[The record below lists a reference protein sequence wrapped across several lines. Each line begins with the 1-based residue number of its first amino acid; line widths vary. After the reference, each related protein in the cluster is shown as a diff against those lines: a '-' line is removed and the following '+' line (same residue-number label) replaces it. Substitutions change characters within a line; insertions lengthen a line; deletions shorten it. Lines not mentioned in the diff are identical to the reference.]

1 MEAIKCSQCHLMN
14 LPTVFRCR
22 RCGHVIGIPEADR
35 IRGPRQ
41 RSNGVSSWLYTILA
55 LALVAAAAA
64 YVYQGFEKSFNQI
77 QANEAKR
84 TAKQGNAQ
92 PPALSRSQFEKQQA
106 GHYGT
111 AIQNSNGLAQSQKHV
126 EDVEKLIQNPP
137 K

>member
-1 MEAIKCSQCHLMN
+1 MESIKCSQCQLIN
-14 LPTVFRCR
+14 LPSVFRCR
-22 RCGHVIGIPEADR
+22 RCGHVIGIPEPDR
-35 IRGPRQ
+35 IPGPRE
-41 RSNGVSSWLYTILA
+41 RSNGISSWLYTVLA
-55 LALVAAAAA
+55 LALIVAAAA

-84 TAKQGNAQ
+84 TAKQANTQ
-92 PPALSRSQFEKQQA
+92 PALSRSQFEKQQV

-126 EDVEKLIQNPP
+126 EEVEKLMQNPP

>member
-22 RCGHVIGIPEADR
+22 RCGHVIGIPEPDR
-35 IRGPRQ
+35 ITGPRD
-41 RSNGVSSWLYTILA
+41 RKNGASWLYTLLA
-55 LALVAAAAA
+55 LALVVAAAA
-64 YVYQGFEKSFNQI
+64 YIYQGFEKSFNQI

-126 EDVEKLIQNPP
+126 EEVDKLIQNPP

>member
-1 MEAIKCSQCHLMN
+1 MEVIKCSQCHLMN
-14 LPTVFRCR
+14 PPTAFRCR
-22 RCGHVIGIPEADR
+22 RCGHVVGIPEPDR
-35 IRGPRQ
+35 VPGPRE
-41 RSNGVSSWLYTILA
+41 RSNGVSSWLYTLLA
-55 LALVAAAAA
+55 LALVVAAAA
-64 YVYQGFEKSFNQI
+64 YIYQGFEKSFSQV

-84 TAKQGNAQ
+84 TAKQVNTQ

-126 EDVEKLIQNPP
+126 DEVEKLMQNPP